1 MNTQSQRSME
11 DLLEE
16 LEAQNT
22 TGNQQANVTR
32 PPVRATTRSPAAP
45 AASSLEA
52 PNTSMIRTNI
62 NPLGNI
68 GGKSQRSKKGM
79 RKTKKAMRK
88 TKKAM
93 RKSKKHY

>member
-1 MNTQSQRSME
+1 MSTQSQRSME

-22 TGNQQANVTR
+22 TGNRPANVTR
-32 PPVRATTRSPAAP
+32 PPVRATTMSSAAP

-68 GGKSQRSKKGM
+68 GGNSRRSKKNM
-79 RKTKKAMRK
+79 RKTKKTLRR
-88 TKKAM
+88 
-93 RKSKKHY
+93 RKSMRPRRK